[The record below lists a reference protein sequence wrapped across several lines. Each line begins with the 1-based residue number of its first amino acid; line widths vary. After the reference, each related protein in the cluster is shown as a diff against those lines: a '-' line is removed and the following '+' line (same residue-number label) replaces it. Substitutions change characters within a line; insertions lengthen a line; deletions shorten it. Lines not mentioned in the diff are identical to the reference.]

1 MKPFKKILALILVI
15 AVAELVP
22 FGLSKYITDFFGQY
36 ISQRTASGYFI
47 LALIHRG
54 SQFILALILIKL
66 VFKEKLSLSFFL
78 ISSFCLDGFT
88 GYINNL
94 YPLGMGWMLA
104 KLGRDIL
111 LLDAFAEEILFR
123 LFVILFFE
131 RYWTGRVK
139 IYKWTISHA
148 TLLSV
153 PIFVF
158 AHVSISIYPFKIL
171 AYDPIQL
178 LLTAFTG
185 LLFGLAFEKSRSL
198 LAPIVIHGY
207 TNLIITVA
215 GYLTVIL

>member
-1 MKPFKKILALILVI
+1 MKPFKKIFALILVI

-139 IYKWTISHA
+139 YINGPYLMPPYCQCQYLCSPMYQ
-148 TLLSV
+148 SV
-153 PIFVF
+153 YIP
-158 AHVSISIYPFKIL
+158 L
-171 AYDPIQL
+171 
-178 LLTAFTG
+178 
-185 LLFGLAFEKSRSL
+185 KSSPMIRFN
-198 LAPIVIHGY
+198 Y
-207 TNLIITVA
+207 F
-215 GYLTVIL
+215 